1 MIKSIL
7 KWVLRL
13 FIVGVVLIVIFLLSL
28 NSILRVLVEH
38 NIRAQTGMD
47 AEIGSFKLGLLD
59 STVTIR
65 DLKIYNPAKTFGGT
79 LFLSIPEVH
88 LELDR
93 DAIANQ
99 KLHFN
104 LVRFN
109 LGELDIVRNEAGA
122 TNIFELGLAIP
133 KNPSGNGTQLKDE
146 LKHRTGLEFAGIDT
160 LNVSVGT
167 LKYIDL
173 KDQRHNRT
181 QNVDV
186 ENQIIQNVKSPADLT
201 GLAVLIGLRSGD
213 FFTLFV
219 DPKAKNA
226 DALKLFW

>member
-1 MIKSIL
+1 MIKFIF
-7 KWVLRL
+7 KWLLRL
-13 FIVGVVLIVIFLLSL
+13 FIAGVVLIMIFLLSL
-28 NSILRVLVEH
+28 NSILRVLIEH

-47 AEIGSFKLGLLD
+47 AEIGRFKLGLLEP
-59 STVTIR
+59 TITIQ

-79 LFLSIPEVH
+79 LFLSIPEIHV
-88 LELDR
+88 EYDR
-93 DAIANQ
+93 DAFANSQ
-99 KLHFN
+99 LHLT

-109 LGELDIVRNEAGA
+109 LGELDIVRNAAGQ
-122 TNIFELGLAIP
+122 TNIFSLGLAIP

-146 LKHRTGLEFAGIDT
+146 LKRRTDLDFAGIDT

-173 KDQRHNRT
+173 KDQRNNRT
-181 QNVDV
+181 QKVEV
-186 ENQIIQNVKSPADLT
+186 ENQVIQNVKSPNDLT

-219 DPKAKNA
+219 DPKASKS
-226 DALKLFW
+226 DAMKLFW